1 MLRLKAM
8 MGFKEE
14 REKIEEKTKE
24 LIKDIVE
31 EQGLR
36 LFDVEFRP
44 EGRGWT
50 LRVIV
55 DKFGGVKLG
64 ELERLSRTI
73 SPLLDVEDYIPHSYN
88 LEVTSPG
95 LTRELKK
102 PEHFAFFIGRLIK
115 VITKEPID
123 GKREIVGFIEDIENG
138 ILKVRPKGEER
149 IVHIP
154 LSVIAKARLEV
165 EW

>member
-1 MLRLKAM
+1 MIL
-8 MGFKEE
+8 KEE
-14 REKIEEKTKE
+14 SERIEQQTKE
-24 LIKDIVE
+24 LIKDIVQ

-36 LFDVEFRP
+36 LFDVEYRP

-55 DKFGGVKLG
+55 DKFGGVNIG
-64 ELERLSRTI
+64 DLERLSRTI
-73 SPLLDVEDYIPHSYN
+73 SPLLDVEDFIPHSYH

-115 VITKEPID
+115 VITKEPIE
-123 GKREIVGFIEDIENG
+123 GKRELVGFIDDIENG
-138 ILKVRPKGEER
+138 ILKVRIKGEDK

-154 LSVIAKARLEV
+154 LSAIAKARLEV

>member
-1 MLRLKAM
+1 MFSMAS
-8 MGFKEE
+8 KEE
-14 REKIEEKTKE
+14 RERIEERTKE
-24 LIKDIVE
+24 LIKELVE

-36 LFDVEFRP
+36 LFDVEYRP

-55 DKFGGVKLG
+55 DKFGGVNIG

-102 PEHFAFFIGRLIK
+102 PEHFTFFLGRLIK
-115 VITKEPID
+115 VITRSPIE
-123 GKREIVGFIEDIENG
+123 GKREIVGYIDDVEDG
-138 ILKVRPKGEER
+138 VLKVRPKGEER
-149 IVHIP
+149 IIHIP
-154 LSVIAKARLEV
+154 LSAIAKARLEI

>member
-1 MLRLKAM
+1 
-8 MGFKEE
+8 MGLKEE
-14 REKIEEKTKE
+14 RERIEQKTKE

-36 LFDVEFRP
+36 LFDVEYRP
-44 EGRGWT
+44 EGRGWI

-55 DKFGGVKLG
+55 DKFGGVNIG
-64 ELERLSRTI
+64 DLERLSRTI
-73 SPLLDVEDYIPHSYN
+73 SPLLDVEDFIPHSYM

-95 LTRELKK
+95 LNRELKK

-115 VITKEPID
+115 VITKEPVE
-123 GKREIVGFIEDIENG
+123 GKREIVGYIEDIEGG
-138 ILKVRPKGEER
+138 ILKIRPKGEER
-149 IVHIP
+149 IIHIP
-154 LSVIAKARLEV
+154 LSVIAKAKLEV

>member
-1 MLRLKAM
+1 
-8 MGFKEE
+8 MGSSKEQ
-14 REKIEEKTKE
+14 RQWVEEKTKD
-24 LIKDIVE
+24 LIKDIVQ

-55 DKFGGVKLG
+55 DKFGGVSLG

-73 SPLLDVEDYIPHSYN
+73 SPLLDVEDFIPHSYN

-102 PEHFAFFIGRLIK
+102 PEHSAFFIGRLIK
-115 VITKEPID
+115 VITREPVN
-123 GKREIVGFIEDIENG
+123 GKREFVGFIDDIERE
-138 ILKVRPKGEER
+138 ILKIRLKDGKEV
-149 IVHIP
+149 VHIP

>member
-1 MLRLKAM
+1 

-14 REKIEEKTKE
+14 RERIEEKTKD
-24 LIKDIVE
+24 LIKDIIE

-36 LFDVEFRP
+36 LFDVEYRP

-50 LRVIV
+50 LRIIV
-55 DKFGGVKLG
+55 DKFGGVSIG
-64 ELERLSRTI
+64 DLERLSRTI
-73 SPLLDVEDYIPHSYN
+73 SPIFDVEDYIPHSYN

-115 VITKEPID
+115 VITREPIE
-123 GKREIVGFIEDIENG
+123 GKREFVGYIEDIDRG
-138 ILKVRPKGEER
+138 IFQIKLKKEQQ

-154 LSVIAKARLEV
+154 LSAIAKARLEV

>member
-1 MLRLKAM
+1 
-8 MGFKEE
+8 MGSSKEQ
-14 REKIEEKTKE
+14 RQWVEEKTKD
-24 LIKDIVE
+24 LIKDIVK

-55 DKFGGVKLG
+55 DKFGGVSLG

-73 SPLLDVEDYIPHSYN
+73 SPLLDVEDFIPHSYN

-115 VITKEPID
+115 VITREPVN
-123 GKREIVGFIEDIENG
+123 GKREFVGFIDDIERE
-138 ILKVRPKGEER
+138 ILKIRLKDGKEV
-149 IVHIP
+149 VHIP

>member
-1 MLRLKAM
+1 
-8 MGFKEE
+8 MGLKEE
-14 REKIEEKTKE
+14 RERIEEKTKE

-36 LFDVEFRP
+36 LFDVEYRP

-55 DKFGGVKLG
+55 DKFGGVNIG
-64 ELERLSRTI
+64 DLERLSRTI

-115 VITKEPID
+115 VITREPVE
-123 GKREIVGFIEDIENG
+123 GKREIIGFIDDIEKG
-138 ILKVRPKGEER
+138 VLKVRPKGEEKV
-149 IVHIP
+149 IHIP

>member
-1 MLRLKAM
+1 MSL
-8 MGFKEE
+8 KEE
-14 REKIEEKTKE
+14 RERIEQQTKE
-24 LIKDIVE
+24 LIKDIVQ

-36 LFDVEFRP
+36 LFDVEYRP

-55 DKFGGVKLG
+55 DKFGGVNIG
-64 ELERLSRTI
+64 DLERLSRTI
-73 SPLLDVEDYIPHSYN
+73 SPLLDVEDFIPHSYH

-115 VITKEPID
+115 VITKEPIE
-123 GKREIVGFIEDIENG
+123 GKRELVGFIDDIENG
-138 ILKVRPKGEER
+138 ILKVRIKGEDK

-154 LSVIAKARLEV
+154 LSAIAKARLEV

>member
-1 MLRLKAM
+1 V
-8 MGFKEE
+8 
-14 REKIEEKTKE
+14 EEKTKD
-24 LIKDIVE
+24 LIKDIVK

-55 DKFGGVKLG
+55 DKFGGVSLG

-73 SPLLDVEDYIPHSYN
+73 SPLLDVEDFIPHSYN

-115 VITKEPID
+115 VITREPVN
-123 GKREIVGFIEDIENG
+123 GKREFVGFIDDIERE
-138 ILKVRPKGEER
+138 ILKIRLKDGKEV
-149 IVHIP
+149 VHIP

>member
-1 MLRLKAM
+1 
-8 MGFKEE
+8 MGFSKD
-14 REKIEEKTKE
+14 REWIEEKTKE
-24 LIKDIVE
+24 LIKDIVK

-36 LFDVEFRP
+36 LFDVEFKP

-55 DKFGGVKLG
+55 DKFGGVSLAD
-64 ELERLSRTI
+64 LERLSRTI
-73 SPLLDVEDYIPHSYN
+73 SPILDVEDFIPHSYN

-115 VITKEPID
+115 VITREPVE
-123 GKREIVGFIEDIENG
+123 GKREIVGFIDDIENEV
-138 ILKVRPKGEER
+138 LKIRIKGSQEL
-149 IVHIP
+149 VHIP

>member
-1 MLRLKAM
+1 
-8 MGFKEE
+8 MGSSKEQ
-14 REKIEEKTKE
+14 RQWVEEKTKD
-24 LIKDIVE
+24 LIKDIVQ

-55 DKFGGVKLG
+55 DKFGGVSLG

-73 SPLLDVEDYIPHSYN
+73 SPLLDVEDFIPHSYN

-115 VITKEPID
+115 VITREPVN
-123 GKREIVGFIEDIENG
+123 GKREFVGFIDDIERE
-138 ILKVRPKGEER
+138 ILKIRLKDGKEV
-149 IVHIP
+149 VHIP

>member
-1 MLRLKAM
+1 V
-8 MGFKEE
+8 
-14 REKIEEKTKE
+14 EEKTKD
-24 LIKDIVE
+24 LIKDIVQ

-55 DKFGGVKLG
+55 DKFGGVSLG

-73 SPLLDVEDYIPHSYN
+73 SPLLDVEDFIPHSYN

-115 VITKEPID
+115 VITREPVN
-123 GKREIVGFIEDIENG
+123 GKREFVGFIDDIERE
-138 ILKVRPKGEER
+138 ILKIRLKDGKEV
-149 IVHIP
+149 VHIP

>member
-1 MLRLKAM
+1 
-8 MGFKEE
+8 
-14 REKIEEKTKE
+14 
-24 LIKDIVE
+24 
-31 EQGLR
+31 
-36 LFDVEFRP
+36 
-44 EGRGWT
+44 
-50 LRVIV
+50 
-55 DKFGGVKLG
+55 
-64 ELERLSRTI
+64 LSRTI

-115 VITKEPID
+115 VITREPIE
-123 GKREIVGFIEDIENG
+123 GKREFVGFIEDIENG
-138 ILKVRPKGEER
+138 ILKLKPKGEER
-149 IVHIP
+149 TIHIP

>member
-1 MLRLKAM
+1 

-14 REKIEEKTKE
+14 RERVEEKTKE

-36 LFDVEFRP
+36 LFDVEYRP

-55 DKFGGVKLG
+55 DKFGGVNIG
-64 ELERLSRTI
+64 DLERLSRTI
-73 SPLLDVEDYIPHSYN
+73 SPMLDVEDFIPHSYN

-115 VITKEPID
+115 VITREPIE
-123 GKREIVGFIEDIENG
+123 GKREIVGLIDDIEQG
-138 ILKVRPKGEER
+138 ILKVKPKGEDR
-149 IVHIP
+149 IIHIP
-154 LSVIAKARLEV
+154 LSAIAKARLEV

>member
-1 MLRLKAM
+1 

-14 REKIEEKTKE
+14 REKIEQKTKD

-36 LFDVEFRP
+36 LFDVEYRP

-55 DKFGGVKLG
+55 DKFGGVNIG
-64 ELERLSRTI
+64 DLERLSRTI

-115 VITKEPID
+115 VITKEPIE
-123 GKREIVGFIEDIENG
+123 GKREFVGFIEDIDQG
-138 ILKVRPKGEER
+138 ILKVKLRKEEK
-149 IVHIP
+149 IIHIP
-154 LSVIAKARLEV
+154 LSAIAKARLEV

>member
-1 MLRLKAM
+1 MSS
-8 MGFKEE
+8 KEE
-14 REKIEEKTKE
+14 RERIEERTKE
-24 LIKDIVE
+24 LIREIVE

-36 LFDVEFRP
+36 LFDVEYRP

-64 ELERLSRTI
+64 ELEKLSRTI

-102 PEHFAFFIGRLIK
+102 PEHYAFFIGRLIK
-115 VITKEPID
+115 VITKEPVEGRREWVGIIDDID
-123 GKREIVGFIEDIENG
+123 GG
-138 ILKVRPKGEER
+138 ILRIKPKGEDR
-149 IVHIP
+149 IIHIP
-154 LSVIAKARLEV
+154 LSVVAKARLEV

>member
-1 MLRLKAM
+1 M
-8 MGFKEE
+8 
-14 REKIEEKTKE
+14 EEKTKD
-24 LIKDIVE
+24 LIKDIVK

-55 DKFGGVKLG
+55 DKFGGVSLG

-73 SPLLDVEDYIPHSYN
+73 SPLLDVEDFIPHSYN

-115 VITKEPID
+115 VITREPVN
-123 GKREIVGFIEDIENG
+123 GKREFVGFIDDIERE
-138 ILKVRPKGEER
+138 ILKIRLKDGKEV
-149 IVHIP
+149 VHIP

>member
-1 MLRLKAM
+1 

-36 LFDVEFRP
+36 LFDVEYRP

-55 DKFGGVKLG
+55 DKFGGVNIG
-64 ELERLSRTI
+64 DLERLSRTI

-115 VITKEPID
+115 VITREPIE
-123 GKREIVGFIEDIENG
+123 GKREFVGFIEDIENG
-138 ILKVRPKGEER
+138 ILKLKPKGEER
-149 IVHIP
+149 TIHIP

>member
-1 MLRLKAM
+1 

-14 REKIEEKTKE
+14 RERIEEKTKD
-24 LIKDIVE
+24 LIKDIIE

-36 LFDVEFRP
+36 LFDVEYRP

-50 LRVIV
+50 LRIIV
-55 DKFGGVKLG
+55 DKFGGVSIG
-64 ELERLSRTI
+64 DLERLSRTI
-73 SPLLDVEDYIPHSYN
+73 SPILDVEDYIPHSYN

-115 VITKEPID
+115 VITREPIE
-123 GKREIVGFIEDIENG
+123 GKREFVGYIEDIDRG
-138 ILKVRPKGEER
+138 ILQIKLKKEQQ

-154 LSVIAKARLEV
+154 LSAIAKARLEV

>member
-1 MLRLKAM
+1 
-8 MGFKEE
+8 MGLKEE
-14 REKIEEKTKE
+14 RERIEQQTKE
-24 LIKDIVE
+24 LIKDIVQ

-36 LFDVEFRP
+36 LFDVEYRP

-55 DKFGGVKLG
+55 DKFGGVNIG
-64 ELERLSRTI
+64 DLERLSRTI
-73 SPLLDVEDYIPHSYN
+73 SPLLDVEDFIPHSYH

-115 VITKEPID
+115 VITKEPIE
-123 GKREIVGFIEDIENG
+123 GKRELVGFIDDIENG
-138 ILKVRPKGEER
+138 ILKVRIKGEDK

-154 LSVIAKARLEV
+154 LSAIAKARLEV

>member
-1 MLRLKAM
+1 MSL
-8 MGFKEE
+8 KEE
-14 REKIEEKTKE
+14 RERIEQQTKE
-24 LIKDIVE
+24 LIKDIVQE
-31 EQGLR
+31 HGLR
-36 LFDVEFRP
+36 LFDVEYRP

-55 DKFGGVKLG
+55 DKFGGVNIG
-64 ELERLSRTI
+64 DLERLSRTI
-73 SPLLDVEDYIPHSYN
+73 SPLLDVEDFIPHSYH

-115 VITKEPID
+115 VITKEPIE
-123 GKREIVGFIEDIENG
+123 GKRELVGFIDDIENG
-138 ILKVRPKGEER
+138 ILKVRIKGEDK

-154 LSVIAKARLEV
+154 LSAIAKARLEV

>member
-1 MLRLKAM
+1 M
-8 MGFKEE
+8 
-14 REKIEEKTKE
+14 EEKTKD
-24 LIKDIVE
+24 LIKDIVQ

-55 DKFGGVKLG
+55 DKFGGVSLG

-73 SPLLDVEDYIPHSYN
+73 SPLLDVEDFIPHSYN

-115 VITKEPID
+115 VITREPVN
-123 GKREIVGFIEDIENG
+123 GKREFVGFIDDIERE
-138 ILKVRPKGEER
+138 ILKIRLKDGKEV
-149 IVHIP
+149 VHIP

>member
-1 MLRLKAM
+1 
-8 MGFKEE
+8 MGSSKEQ
-14 REKIEEKTKE
+14 RQWVEEKTKD
-24 LIKDIVE
+24 LIKDIVK

-55 DKFGGVKLG
+55 DKFGGVSLG

-73 SPLLDVEDYIPHSYN
+73 SPLLDVEDFIPHSYN

-115 VITKEPID
+115 VITREPVN
-123 GKREIVGFIEDIENG
+123 GKREFVGFIDDIERE
-138 ILKVRPKGEER
+138 ILKIRLKDSKEV
-149 IVHIP
+149 VHIP

>member
-1 MLRLKAM
+1 
-8 MGFKEE
+8 MGLKEE
-14 REKIEEKTKE
+14 RERIEEKTKE
-24 LIKDIVE
+24 LIRDIVE

-36 LFDVEFRP
+36 LFDVEYRP

-55 DKFGGVKLG
+55 DKFGGVNIG
-64 ELERLSRTI
+64 DLERLSRII
-73 SPLLDVEDYIPHSYN
+73 SPMLDVEDYIPHSYN

-115 VITKEPID
+115 VITKEPIE
-123 GKREIVGFIEDIENG
+123 GKREIVGFIEDIDQG
-138 ILKVRPKGEER
+138 ILKVKIKKEDKV
-149 IVHIP
+149 VHIP
-154 LSVIAKARLEV
+154 LSAIAKARLEV

>member
-1 MLRLKAM
+1 MFP

-14 REKIEEKTKE
+14 RERIEEKTKE

-36 LFDVEFRP
+36 LFDVEYRP

-55 DKFGGVKLG
+55 DKFGGVNIG
-64 ELERLSRTI
+64 DLERLSRTI
-73 SPLLDVEDYIPHSYN
+73 SPMLDVEDFIPHSYN

-115 VITKEPID
+115 VITREPIE
-123 GKREIVGFIEDIENG
+123 GKREIVGLIDDIEQG
-138 ILKVRPKGEER
+138 ILKVKPKGEDR
-149 IVHIP
+149 IIHIP
-154 LSVIAKARLEV
+154 LSAIAKARLEV

>member
-1 MLRLKAM
+1 
-8 MGFKEE
+8 MGSSKEQ
-14 REKIEEKTKE
+14 RQWVEEKTKD
-24 LIKDIVE
+24 LIKDIVK

-55 DKFGGVKLG
+55 DKFGGVSLG

-73 SPLLDVEDYIPHSYN
+73 SPLLDVEDFIPHSYN

-115 VITKEPID
+115 VITREPIN
-123 GKREIVGFIEDIENG
+123 GKREFVGFIDDIERE
-138 ILKVRPKGEER
+138 ILKIRLKDSKEV
-149 IVHIP
+149 VHIP